1 MGDIKRVEW
10 TGAALGIAIL
20 RIAEPTQRGL
30 PAAPAHI
37 GTYALRGSPRR
48 AAHIAGYALPEIGL
62 KLELE
67 EQNAGSVAAN
77 RACFRLVRLTL
88 CAARINS

>member
-37 GTYALRGSPRR
+37 GTYALPASTGKT
-48 AAHIAGYALPEIGL
+48 AHIAGYGPG
-62 KLELE
+62 
-67 EQNAGSVAAN
+67 
-77 RACFRLVRLTL
+77 
-88 CAARINS
+88 